1 MHASATYE
9 DDECAERTE
18 AALRA
23 LVCLLARQAAQ
34 DTIAKTTDHS
44 AEDGEPGDHG
54 GQAND

>member
-1 MHASATYE
+1 MQASATYE
-9 DDECAERTE
+9 DKCAERTD

-34 DTIAKTTDHS
+34 DATARATGLS
-44 AEDGEPGDHG
+44 AEDGEPGDQG